1 MSVPD
6 ASIVIEQVHPHLRID
21 VRLLRQLINHV
32 TTEEGH
38 PIGTLSV
45 VLADHDTVLALN
57 REYLDHDYVTDVLS
71 FDLSDT
77 PDRIDGEIYVDLD
90 TAAERH
96 DEFGATFEEEACRYV
111 VHGLLH
117 LIGYDDATPA
127 DKAAMRRLEDRYL
140 DAVR

>member
-1 MSVPD
+1 MPVPD
-6 ASIVIEQVHPHLRID
+6 ASIVIEQAHPHLRID
-21 VRLLRQLINHV
+21 IHVLRQLINHV
-32 TTEEGH
+32 ATEEGNTL
-38 PIGTLSV
+38 GTLSV

-96 DEFGATFEEEACRYV
+96 DEFGATFEEEARRYV

-127 DKAAMRRLEDRYL
+127 EKAAMRRLENRYL
-140 DAVR
+140 NAVR